1 MRSRRLS
8 NSVKSLVVEP
18 ERMSSN
24 ASMEEM
30 KCFLEDGRRRVF
42 LSQEVKENCAHDSF
56 TSQGAATKLRRT
68 KSNFEECVAATVEKM
83 DRRFLEQA
91 KTNNQQ
97 RIVELAI
104 SCETSAVV
112 YQDEKQNENPEH
124 LLVMPC
130 FLNTSSNLL
139 VVFDDGQPET
149 PFLPG
154 VLRSCTKKLGASQ
167 PVKTIPLR
175 DLHMRNA
182 TPLYRPLM
190 QKTDS
195 VQTWLFAL
203 CSLLTSRQ
211 RLAGDLPKYLTY
223 ERDKES
229 VQETLQINAYRIAMV
244 PEQSAIGTDL
254 DYAIVLNGVDNQF
267 FRTPFRNNVEDTM
280 QDAVHLESSVG
291 VMWPQY
297 LQRREPLMKQTS

>member
-1 MRSRRLS
+1 M
-8 NSVKSLVVEP
+8 KSLVVEP

-24 ASMEEM
+24 ASMAEM

-83 DRRFLEQA
+83 DRRFLEQV

-139 VVFDDGQPET
+139 VVFDDGQPK
-149 PFLPG
+149 PP
-154 VLRSCTKKLGASQ
+154 SY
-167 PVKTIPLR
+167 PV
-175 DLHMRNA
+175 
-182 TPLYRPLM
+182 
-190 QKTDS
+190 
-195 VQTWLFAL
+195 
-203 CSLLTSRQ
+203 C
-211 RLAGDLPKYLTY
+211 
-223 ERDKES
+223 
-229 VQETLQINAYRIAMV
+229 
-244 PEQSAIGTDL
+244 
-254 DYAIVLNGVDNQF
+254 
-267 FRTPFRNNVEDTM
+267 
-280 QDAVHLESSVG
+280 
-291 VMWPQY
+291 
-297 LQRREPLMKQTS
+297 